1 MFKRAVLGSAALALM
16 VLYPLEGETFHLIK
30 SLSGPSGKSI
40 GAKFV
45 LDETRSRFI
54 YPQDKALIVFF
65 EWQAP
70 IGNHTLVASWKGPDG
85 RVLSISPDV
94 KVETKTAD
102 LNAYW
107 EFIITPNS
115 PSGIWTCEVR
125 IDGEPAGSQS
135 FEMVVPK
142 VDRPVAPAEPEHPT
156 MDQIYT
162 KVTPSLVWVYAVDT
176 DGARLDSSDGFVYA
190 PNLVATSFEAIDS
203 AAHLEIEFANGRR
216 VKTDA
221 VAACSR
227 LQDWALLRVDTADV
241 LPLPRGNPA
250 DVKIGERLPVY
261 DVHANRVREFG
272 GVDVSGRQTVP
283 GAGPRIQFSPNLS
296 LESSGGPLL
305 DLDGKVVAILGASLT
320 PGARF
325 HHKDVSISPGLWNNL
340 SSTSAAVPISVFP
353 NPVPSETQTMSE
365 LLAGKVFTRPLE
377 PGPSFLWGGISDILP
392 KNPNAPPPDFKTE
405 FRKNQQINV
414 QMNWQKRDKN
424 GKGFLSAEIFD
435 AANRLLGNV
444 PGKKVS
450 LADNVPSRLAFS
462 FSPATLIPGV
472 YRIDVLWNDH
482 AVWRT
487 FFTIVE

>member
-1 MFKRAVLGSAALALM
+1 MFKRAILGSAALALM
-16 VLYPLEGETFHLIK
+16 ALYPLEAETFHLIK

-54 YPQDKALIVFF
+54 YPQDKSLIVHF

-70 IGNHTLVASWKGPDG
+70 LGNHTLVASWKGPDG

-94 KVETKTAD
+94 KVETKTVD
-102 LNAYW
+102 LSAYW

-142 VDRPVAPAEPEHPT
+142 VDRPPAPAEPEHPT

-176 DGARLDSSDGFVYA
+176 DGTRLDSSDGFVYA

-221 VAACSR
+221 MAACSR

-261 DVHANRVREFG
+261 DVHANRMREFG
-272 GVDVSGRQTVP
+272 GVDVSGRQNVP
-283 GAGPRIQFSPNLS
+283 GAGLRILLSPNLS
-296 LESSGGPLL
+296 LESSGGPPL
-305 DLDGKVVAILGASLT
+305 DLDGKVVGILAASLT

-325 HHKDVSISPGLWNNL
+325 HQKDVSMSLGLWNKEPCRARRSL
-340 SSTSAAVPISVFP
+340 WPITS
-353 NPVPSETQTMSE
+353 
-365 LLAGKVFTRPLE
+365 
-377 PGPSFLWGGISDILP
+377 
-392 KNPNAPPPDFKTE
+392 
-405 FRKNQQINV
+405 
-414 QMNWQKRDKN
+414 
-424 GKGFLSAEIFD
+424 
-435 AANRLLGNV
+435 LLG
-444 PGKKVS
+444 
-450 LADNVPSRLAFS
+450 SRLVF
-462 FSPATLIPGV
+462 
-472 YRIDVLWNDH
+472 R
-482 AVWRT
+482 RRR
-487 FFTIVE
+487 